1 MSTADARVGRAVV
14 LHRADGAFRRA
25 GMFLPP
31 DHFEL
36 FDLPPRFVLDT
47 AALDNAY
54 RSVQG
59 QVHPDR
65 FAAGSAAESRV
76 AMQWATQANEA
87 YRTLRSPLRR
97 AAYLCERAGVPIDAE
112 SNTAMPAE
120 FLTQQ
125 LQWRESLDD
134 ARATGDRKPLQAL
147 CEVTESERDR
157 LLGAIGQALD
167 IDADYARAAA
177 LVRQLMFVEK
187 FSSEIASALES
198 LRDSRAS
205 A

>member
-1 MSTADARVGRAVV
+1 
-14 LHRADGAFRRA
+14 
-25 GMFLPP
+25 MFHPP

-36 FDLPPRFVLDT
+36 FGLPPRFALDT
-47 AALDNAY
+47 AALDSAY

-112 SNTAMPAE
+112 SNTTMPAE
-120 FLTQQ
+120 FLMQQ
-125 LQWRESLDD
+125 LQWRELLDD
-134 ARATGDRKPLQAL
+134 ARASGDRKSLQAL
-147 CEVTESERDR
+147 NTETHSQRDR
-157 LLGAIGQALD
+157 LLGEIGRALD
-167 IDADYARAAA
+167 IDANHPHAAA
-177 LVRQLMFVEK
+177 LVRQLMFIEK
-187 FSSEIASALES
+187 FSTEVTSALES
-198 LRDSRAS
+198 LRASRAS

>member
-1 MSTADARVGRAVV
+1 
-14 LHRADGAFRRA
+14 
-25 GMFLPP
+25 MFLPP

-36 FDLPPRFVLDT
+36 FDLPPRFALDA
-47 AALDNAY
+47 AALDRAY

-125 LQWRESLDD
+125 LQWRESRDD
-134 ARATGDRKPLQAL
+134 ARASRDSASLQAL
-147 CEVTESERDR
+147 DDSTTMERHR
-157 LLGAIGQALD
+157 LLGEIERALD
-167 IDADYARAAA
+167 VDADPGRAAV
-177 LVRQLMFVEK
+177 LVRQLMFIEK
-187 FSSEIASALES
+187 FASEVASTVQALA
-198 LRDSRAS
+198 DSRAQ